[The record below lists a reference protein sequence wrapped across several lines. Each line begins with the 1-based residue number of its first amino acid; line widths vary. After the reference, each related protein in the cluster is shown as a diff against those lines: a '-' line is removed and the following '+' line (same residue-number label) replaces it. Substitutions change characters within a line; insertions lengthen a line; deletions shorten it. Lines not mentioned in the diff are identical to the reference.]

1 MNRRCRV
8 SLLISACV
16 VGVGATVCIGEDE
29 PSPDTPAG
37 LPKAIVDLPQ
47 FGGKNPPTPLS
58 TKQERD
64 VFDAVFERFADI
76 ERIETLA
83 FIRQHYPRELQEFTR
98 LSRRDLLKSMEYFVD
113 VVDRALELMEIRDNN
128 PDVYNIMIR
137 HRELEE
143 HVKAL
148 AKELR
153 AAEGIDLT
161 NAVATLHE
169 TLQESFSAKQKLMQ
183 IDIEQMDRQLN
194 ALREMLKDRETNSDL
209 IIRRRYDEIV
219 GDTARLNLKW

>member
-1 MNRRCRV
+1 MNNHFRD
-8 SLLISACV
+8 SFLISACV
-16 VGVGATVCIGEDE
+16 VTLGTTPCMGEDK
-29 PSPDTPAG
+29 PASDRPLG
-37 LPKAIVDLPQ
+37 LPKSITELPQ
-47 FGGKNPPTPLS
+47 FSGKNPPTPLS

-76 ERIETLA
+76 ERIEALA
-83 FIRQHYPRELQEFTR
+83 FIRQHFPRELQEFTR

-128 PDVYNIMIR
+128 PGVYNIMIR
-137 HRELEE
+137 HRELEKRVE
-143 HVKAL
+143 SQ

-153 AAEGIDLT
+153 AAEGADLT
-161 NAVATLHE
+161 NAVAALNE
-169 TLQESFSAKQKLMQ
+169 TLQESFSEKQKLMR
-183 IDIEQMDRQLN
+183 IDIEQMDRQLS
-194 ALREMLKDRETNSDL
+194 ALRAMLKGRETNSDL